1 MSFIILI
8 CKGFLI
14 GLAFIIP
21 GLSGG
26 TVAMYLGVYE
36 KLVHAIGK
44 IFKEFRQ
51 SLGFL
56 VPLFLGIA
64 ISVIGLAALLGLLL
78 SWNSWLVLMLFI
90 GLLLGGVPH
99 LIHEMGAKPLRPS
112 MIIAMLLAF
121 MAVVALVIGANLYQG
136 NQAVFPVGFGSI
148 IWIFLLG
155 MISSMTMIVPGIS
168 GSALLMTLGV
178 YTAIVTNVIGN
189 VFDFSVIGYN
199 LFVLIP
205 FALGIAVGII
215 SSSNLIERMMK
226 RHPRQFYAAVI
237 GFIAASVMAIFL
249 EIRDPLTAASYSD
262 QLPIYPHLWDYVR
275 TQPLVIAL
283 GVVLLIGGYVFVHY
297 LFQRKNLHE

>member
-51 SLGFL
+51 SLAFL

-64 ISVIGLAALLGLLL
+64 ISVIGLAALIGLLL

-90 GLLLGGVPH
+90 GLLLGGLPH
-99 LIHEMGAKPLRPS
+99 LVREMGAKPFLPS
-112 MIIAMLLAF
+112 MIIAALLSF
-121 MAVVALVIGANLYQG
+121 IAVVGLVIGAHLYQG
-136 NQAVFPVGFGSI
+136 NQTVFPIGFGSFV
-148 IWIFLLG
+148 WIFLLG
-155 MISSMTMIVPGIS
+155 MISSMRMSVPGIS

-199 LFVLIP
+199 LFVLVP

-215 SSSNLIERMMK
+215 SFSNLIERIMK

-237 GFIAASVMAIFL
+237 GFITASVIAIFL
-249 EIRDPLTAASYSD
+249 EIRDPLTGASYSD
-262 QLPIYPHLWDYVR
+262 QLPIYHHFWDYVR
-275 TQPLVIAL
+275 THPLVIAL
-283 GVVLLIGGYVFVHY
+283 GVVLLIGGYVLVHY
-297 LFQRKNLHE
+297 LFHRKQLHE